1 MPQWAS
7 GRKDD
12 QGESG
17 ISPCPPQAP
26 LRQSPKVELF
36 SKTSCQKSRTNSLY
50 TYHSFSYCICTL
62 ISHNSI
68 YGLFKS
74 SFQID
79 SCWFTASLFIPAAI
93 RERLANA
100 RSIGL
105 DSIRQKNKQRVRQ
118 SGFRWLIFCLTVSVL
133 TVPTESATAA
143 PTGSPLDYITL
154 NYGGSGTFLTGI
166 RGNNIVGNYV
176 IAGTGET
183 GGLL

>member
-79 SCWFTASLFIPAAI
+79 SCWFTASLYPSSYPRKTGQCQIYWAGFNPAKEQTEGPTI
-93 RERLANA
+93 RFPLAYFLPYCFSPNSSD
-100 RSIGL
+100 RIR
-105 DSIRQKNKQRVRQ
+105 DSRPNWV
-118 SGFRWLIFCLTVSVL
+118 
-133 TVPTESATAA
+133 AA
-143 PTGSPLDYITL
+143 
-154 NYGGSGTFLTGI
+154 
-166 RGNNIVGNYV
+166 
-176 IAGTGET
+176 
-183 GGLL
+183 